1 MARTFTFDVFSD
13 GYEIYINGNPHADI
27 VQQGYMPFVD
37 NTLTVGTVEYYT
49 KCAELN
55 IAELQKED
63 LEVENY
69 VTDMEKVVSYGV
81 MSTPALVVNEKVV
94 SIGKT
99 LKAADVEKLLHKLG
113 F

>member
-1 MARTFTFDVFSD
+1 MLRTFTFDVLSN
-13 GYEIYINGNPHADI
+13 GYKIYINGNPHADI

-69 VTDMEKVVSYGV
+69 VNDIEALKDKANLLNDRVSATEE
-81 MSTPALVVNEKVV
+81 SIFALMV
-94 SIGKT
+94 
-99 LKAADVEKLLHKLG
+99 
-113 F
+113 